1 MPAGMYGE
9 YWMNLTRSVL
19 NDVQTHLQQALPKYS
34 VQLMP
39 NSLKNYQFVH
49 SLGTV
54 LIGYQRSKFK
64 KPRSTDL
71 IVQERHL
78 QLRFTV
84 FARALDG
91 ENGVLD
97 LLDSLRLALVGFQPE
112 HCQQIRLLSERFLG
126 EVDGVWQYQLRARTE
141 TLQVEQRP
149 VINQQNLV
157 KSIPTRGEIKTRA
170 ISHSVISKE

>member
-1 MPAGMYGE
+1 MAV
-9 YWMNLTRSVL
+9 TRALL
-19 NDVQTHLQQALPKYS
+19 NHILIHIQQALPDYS

-39 NSLKNYQFVH
+39 NNLKNYQFVH

-78 QLRFTV
+78 QFRFIV

-126 EVDGVWQYQLRARTE
+126 EVDGVWQYRLRARTE